1 MANII
6 ITGSAVVLKSSV
18 TLETI
23 KKLKKYAP
31 DSLILRDEKER
42 LIFKVDVA
50 TEGAGDFTN
59 KAVYFAPVT
68 HDPAG
73 LATVSFGIPDTVS
86 DAKAWVADE
95 LGNAFPK
102 LQELEAVM
110 ETQSA
115 LVDAAKTA
123 MMENI
128 SVQ

>member
-6 ITGSAVVLKSSV
+6 ISGSAVVLKSSV

-50 TEGAGDFTN
+50 AQGTGDVAE

-73 LATVSFGIPDTVS
+73 LATVSFGIPASVS

-95 LGNAFPK
+95 LGGAFPK
-102 LQELEAVM
+102 LQELEAAM
-110 ETQSA
+110 EAQSD
-115 LVDAAKTA
+115 LVDAAKAA